1 MSNEFSNLRTVDG
14 YPYRILATGLPGP
27 TPTVI
32 SVEGHGSFSLDRENK
47 CLTNPGMSLVEEPRV
62 MVRYFNIYTAR
73 DGGFVLGS
81 KSYASNAE
89 RLRMNDTARALA
101 GVKLTF
107 DDTTGDIRA
116 ERV

>member
-1 MSNEFSNLRTVDG
+1 MSTDFSDLRTVDG
-14 YPYRILATGLPGP
+14 HPYRVLATGLPGP

-32 SVEGHGSFSLDRENK
+32 FVDGYGSFSLDANNK
-47 CLTNPGMSLVEEPRV
+47 CSANPGMSLVEEPRK
-62 MVRYFNIYTAR
+62 MTRYFNIYAAR

-81 KSYASNAE
+81 KSYASNGE
-89 RLRMNDTARALA
+89 RLSMRDSGHALA

-107 DDTTGDIRA
+107 DDTTGEVRA

>member
-1 MSNEFSNLRTVDG
+1 MSTDFSNLRTVDG
-14 YPYRILATGLPGP
+14 HPYRILATGLPGP

-32 SVEGHGSFSLDRENK
+32 FVEGYGSFSLDRENK
-47 CLTNPGMSLVEEPRV
+47 CPQNPGMSLVEEPRK
-62 MVRYFNIYTAR
+62 MTRYFNLYASR

-81 KSYASNAE
+81 KSYANNSD
-89 RLRMNDTARALA
+89 RLSMRDTARALC

-107 DDTTGDIRA
+107 DDTTGDVRA